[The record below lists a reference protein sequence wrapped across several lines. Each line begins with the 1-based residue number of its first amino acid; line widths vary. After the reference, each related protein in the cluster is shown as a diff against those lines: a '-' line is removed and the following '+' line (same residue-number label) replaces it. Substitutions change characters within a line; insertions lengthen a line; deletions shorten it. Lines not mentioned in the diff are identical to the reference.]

1 MTMDAQSL
9 GTILGAI
16 AGGVGAAVVVAYRV
30 VKLVSNLIDPLKREV
45 MSETVGAPP
54 IRLVVEDAARKV
66 ERNSV
71 QIEKVEGK
79 VDGLSEKVHAV
90 DTRLAVVETVVKDP
104 RNQHRR

>member
-1 MTMDAQSL
+1 MDAQSL

-16 AGGVGAAVVVAYRV
+16 IGGVTAAVVVAYRV
-30 VKLVSNLIDPLKREV
+30 VKLVGNMIDPLKREV

-54 IRLVVEDAARKV
+54 IRIVVEDAARKV
-66 ERNSV
+66 EHNTS

-104 RNQHRR
+104 RNRSGR